1 MNLDKLEFRDE
12 VLNVLTEESQTS
24 VWILTLD
31 DNRFYISRD
40 GKFQPVTLNSESAMS
55 SVHPDDVSMY
65 RELYNDVLQGREK
78 SCRGNFRMK
87 NDNGC
92 YNTFRIHFIAHT
104 NQDGEM
110 DYMLCT
116 LHDIS
121 NYVKEEEEKVRLLSK
136 YEYIFNNLPY
146 AVAAFDNDGKVIE
159 ANGLA
164 VTLSREKFNCNIYDT
179 NIIDFPTYTKEQK
192 ELFLQHKPFSCT
204 LRHQLGGN
212 EELPLLEE
220 NDRNFFIATI
230 SYVPVFDEKG
240 AFIINLLIVK
250 DITKEDIA
258 TQENIRN
265 QQKLR
270 LLDRIFNLSRIQ
282 YNPASGIIHIQE
294 GLNEDSM
301 ARGVFLTRS
310 YTTEEYLH
318 IIHPDDRSLF
328 QELCSKANNLS
339 DEILSARYR
348 VYFADKNKYRHIAI
362 ALLPDHDKEGRV
374 VSYSGKRRDRTL
386 EVLEKEKL
394 EDNIKQ
400 ISVLN
405 TKYQISLWEYDMENG
420 LFVSDNEHSA
430 NPLYRTMKM
439 EEYMKTL
446 HPEDV
451 PKVERYVLE
460 MKNRTFDMEPYV
472 LRHRFG
478 KDQAYIYLH
487 YVPECVRN
495 EKGEIERYIFICRN
509 VTKEREQLL
518 QLTRYAE
525 HTHHIYQN
533 CGITLWTYNPI
544 TRIYTNIDPYLEEYK
559 PTIAADELLNYTHPE
574 DRENL
579 RQIIELANVLNP
591 KTVEYHCRNKWEA
604 DYCYYRII
612 RVPFFDEDGNLTE
625 YGIIRIDET
634 EKKRTNEMLRFS
646 QEVGKVGSW
655 TYNLHT
661 GKQYFTDEMFRLFGI
676 EPCEPTFELYR
687 SRIYPEDVQLYD
699 KITKEHISK
708 GEDFSF
714 TLRYLMPDGSIKWMD
729 DRCICRKDEKGIPL
743 EYYGTLTDIT
753 ELHKAKM
760 KAEESDQLKSAFLAN
775 MSHEI
780 RTPLNAIVG
789 FSDLLTTVDDPMERE
804 EFANI
809 IRSNND
815 QLLMLIN
822 DILDL
827 SKLESNSVT
836 FCKEPFDLELMM
848 REVYLSYL
856 PKFKDSTVK
865 LVYQPSGKSVTLCQD
880 RQRLI
885 EVLTNFINNAIKY
898 TETGSITLSYKEID
912 GGVKLMVTDTGAG
925 IPVEACSKVFDR
937 FEKLGSLVKGTGLGL
952 SICKVLA
959 ETMGGRIGVKSAL
972 GEGSTFWFWI
982 GKE

>member
-12 VLNVLTEESQTS
+12 ILNVLTEEAQIN

-31 DNRFYISRD
+31 DNRFYISKD
-40 GKFQPVTLNSESAMS
+40 GKFQPIELNFESAMAA
-55 SVHPDDVSMY
+55 VHPDDVQNY
-65 RELYNDVLQGREK
+65 RELYNDILSEKRK
-78 SCRGNFRMK
+78 SCRGNFRIK
-87 NDNGC
+87 NELGD
-92 YNTFRIHFIAHT
+92 YNTFRIHFVGHT
-104 NQDGEM
+104 NPDGRM

-116 LHDIS
+116 LHDITS
-121 NYVKEEEEKVRLLSK
+121 YVKEEEEKKRLLSK

-146 AVAAFDNDGKVIE
+146 AVAAFDDTGKVIE
-159 ANGLA
+159 ANELA
-164 VTLSREKFNCNIYDT
+164 ITLSRDKFNCDIYET
-179 NIIDFPTYTKEQK
+179 NIINFPTYTKEQRDC
-192 ELFLQHKPFSCT
+192 FLEHKPFSCS
-204 LRHQLGGN
+204 LRHQLKESEN
-212 EELPLLEE
+212 IPLLEE
-220 NDRNFFIATI
+220 YHEDFFIATI

-240 AFIINLLIVK
+240 TFVVNLLIVK

-270 LLDRIFNLSRIQ
+270 FLDRIFNLSRIQ

-294 GLNEDSM
+294 GIASGALQ
-301 ARGVFLTRS
+301 TRS
-310 YTTEEYLH
+310 YTIEEYLH
-318 IIHPDDRSLF
+318 IIHPDDRDIL
-328 QELCSKANNLS
+328 QQLCDKAAHLP
-339 DEILSARYR
+339 DEILEAKYR
-348 VYFADKNKYRHIAI
+348 VYFTGNNEYRHIAI
-362 ALLPDHDKEGRV
+362 ALLPDHDKEGKV
-374 VSYSGKRRDRTL
+374 ISYSGKRRDRTQ

-400 ISVLN
+400 IRVLN
-405 TKYQISLWEYDMENG
+405 TKYQISLWEYDMEND
-420 LFVSDNEHSA
+420 LFVSDNEHSD
-430 NPLYRTMKM
+430 NPLYRTIKM
-439 EEYMKTL
+439 EEYLKTL

-451 PKVERYVLE
+451 SKVKHFAQE

-472 LRHRFG
+472 LRHRLG
-478 KDQAYIYLH
+478 KDQSYIYLH

-495 EKGEIERYIFICRN
+495 EQGEIERYIFICRN

-533 CGITLWTYNPI
+533 CGITLWTYNPE
-544 TRIYTNIDPYLEEYK
+544 TRIYTNIDPYLKEYK
-559 PTIAADELLNYTHPE
+559 PTVAADQLLNYTHPE

-579 RQIIELANVLNP
+579 RQIINLANVHDP
-591 KTVEYHCRNKWEA
+591 KTVEYHCRNKWET
-604 DYCYYRII
+604 DYCYYRVI

-634 EKKRTNEMLRFS
+634 EKKRIDEMLRFS
-646 QEVGKVGSW
+646 QEVGNVGSW
-655 TYNLHT
+655 TYNPYT
-661 GKQYFTDEMFRLFGI
+661 DKPYFTDEMFRLLGI
-676 EPCEPTFELYR
+676 DVCEPTTELFKKSVYPDDLELYNELMR
-687 SRIYPEDVQLYD
+687 THLP
-699 KITKEHISK
+699 K
-708 GEDFSF
+708 GENFSF
-714 TLRYLMPDGSIKWMD
+714 TLRYLMPNGKIKWMD
-729 DRCICRKDEKGIPL
+729 DRCICRKDENGKPM

-753 ELHKAKM
+753 ELHEAKM

-789 FSDLLTTVDDPMERE
+789 FSDLLTTVEDPQEKE

-836 FCKEPFDLELMM
+836 FNKESFDMELMM
-848 REVYLSYL
+848 KEVYLSYL
-856 PKFKDSTVK
+856 PKFKDSPVK
-865 LVYQPSGKSVTLCQD
+865 LVYHPEGKPIILCQD

-898 TETGSITLSYKEID
+898 TQSGSITLSYKEID
-912 GGVKLMVTDTGAG
+912 KGVKFMVTDTGVG
-925 IPVEACSKVFDR
+925 IPTEACNKVFNR

-959 ETMGGRIGVKSAL
+959 ETMGGRIGVKSVV
-972 GEGSTFWFWI
+972 GQGSTFWFWI
-982 GKE
+982 GMK

>member
-12 VLNVLTEESQTS
+12 ILNVLTEEAQIN

-31 DNRFYISRD
+31 DNRFYISKD
-40 GKFQPVTLNSESAMS
+40 GKFHPVELDFESAMAT
-55 SVHPDDVSMY
+55 VHPDDVQTY
-65 RELYNDVLQGREK
+65 RELYNDILLGKRK

-87 NDNGC
+87 NEKDG
-92 YNTFRIHFIAHT
+92 YNTFRVHFIGHAT
-104 NQDGEM
+104 SDGKM

-116 LHDIS
+116 VHDITG
-121 NYVKEEEEKVRLLSK
+121 YVKEKEEKVRLLSK

-146 AVAAFDNDGKVIE
+146 AVAAFDDSGKVIE
-159 ANGLA
+159 ANELA
-164 VTLSREKFNCNIYDT
+164 VILSRDKFNCNIYET
-179 NIIDFPTYTKEQK
+179 NIISFPTYTKEQQRF
-192 ELFLQHKPFSCT
+192 FLEHKPFTCT
-204 LRHQLGGN
+204 LRHQLKAN
-212 EELPLLEE
+212 EDLPLLEE
-220 NDRNFFIATI
+220 NHDDFFIATI
-230 SYVPVFDEKG
+230 SYVPVYDEKR
-240 AFIINLLIVK
+240 NLIVNLIIVK

-258 TQENIRN
+258 TQENIHN

-270 LLDRIFNLSRIQ
+270 FLDRIFNLSRIQ
-282 YNPASGIIHIQE
+282 YNPATGNIHIQE
-294 GLNEDSM
+294 SIADGSSL
-301 ARGVFLTRS
+301 AKF
-310 YTTEEYLH
+310 YTTEEYIQ
-318 IIHPDDRSLF
+318 IIHPADRDIF
-328 QELCSKANNLS
+328 MKLCDKASHLP
-339 DEILSARYR
+339 DEILEATYR
-348 VYFADKNKYRHIAI
+348 VYFPERKEYRHIAI
-362 ALLPDHDKEGRV
+362 ALLPDHDKEGKV
-374 VSYSGKRRDRTL
+374 ISYSGKRRDRTQ

-405 TKYQISLWEYDMENG
+405 TKYQISLWEYDMEND
-420 LFVSDNEHSA
+420 LFVSDNEHSD
-430 NPLYRTMKM
+430 NPFYRTIKL

-451 PKVERYVLE
+451 PKVKRFTQE
-460 MKNRTFDMEPYV
+460 MRNRTFDMEPYV
-472 LRHRFG
+472 LRHRLG
-478 KDQAYIYLH
+478 KNQTYIYLH

-533 CGITLWTYNPI
+533 CGITLWTYNPV
-544 TRIYTNIDPYLEEYK
+544 TRIYTNIDPYLKEYK
-559 PTIAADELLNYTHPE
+559 PTIAADQLLNYTHPE

-579 RQIIELANVLNP
+579 RQIISLADALNP
-591 KTVEYHCRNKWEA
+591 RTVEYHCRNKWET
-604 DYCYYRII
+604 DYCYYRVI
-612 RVPFFDEDGNLTE
+612 RVPFFDEDGDLTE

-646 QEVGKVGSW
+646 QEVGSIGSW
-655 TYNLHT
+655 TYNLYT
-661 GKQYFTDEMFRLFGI
+661 DKPYFTDEIFRLLGI
-676 EPCEPTFELYR
+676 DVCEPTTQIFR
-687 SRIYPEDVQLYD
+687 NCVHPEDIKLYD
-699 KITKEHISK
+699 EIMRTHLPK
-708 GEDFSF
+708 GENFSF
-714 TLRYLMPDGSIKWMD
+714 TLRYLMPDGNIKWMD
-729 DRCICRKDEKGIPL
+729 DRCICRKDEDGKPI

-789 FSDLLTTVDDPMERE
+789 FSDLLITIDDPQEKE

-809 IRSNND
+809 IRSNNE

-836 FCKEPFDLELMM
+836 FSKDPFDVELMM
-848 REVYLSYL
+848 KEVYVSYL
-856 PKFKDSTVK
+856 PKFKDSAVE
-865 LVYQPSGKSVTLCQD
+865 LVYQPTGKSVILCQD

-898 TETGSITLSYKEID
+898 TSSGSITLSYKVID
-912 GGVKLMVTDTGAG
+912 KGVRFMVTDTGVG
-925 IPVEACSKVFDR
+925 IPTEACSKVFNR

-959 ETMGGRIGVKSAL
+959 ETMGGRIGVKSTV

-982 GKE
+982 GMK